1 MLSSLNRAV
10 FIKKLIY
17 AEYAALLQGRGNI
30 ITFLYPP
37 HDDLHHVGL
46 LIGSQRPALRD
57 MVPLLQAATA
67 AAGGGVLGDEDG
79 GSAMAHRGLPAI
91 IGNDG
96 GSQTL
101 GDDLASML
109 TYRRH
114 PLVGDNRPVLLI
126 QIETA
131 AKT

>member
-1 MLSSLNRAV
+1 M
-10 FIKKLIY
+10 
-17 AEYAALLQGRGNI
+17 
-30 ITFLYPP
+30 
-37 HDDLHHVGL
+37 
-46 LIGSQRPALRD
+46 LIGGQRPVLRD
-57 MVPLLQAATA
+57 VMPLLQAATTT
-67 AAGGGVLGDEDG
+67 AGGGVLGDEDG
-79 GSAMAHRGLPAI
+79 RRTMTHRGLPAI

>member
-1 MLSSLNRAV
+1 M
-10 FIKKLIY
+10 
-17 AEYAALLQGRGNI
+17 QGRGNI
-30 ITFLYPP
+30 IKFLYPP

-79 GSAMAHRGLPAI
+79 RRTMTHRGLPAI
-91 IGNDG
+91 IGDDG
-96 GSQTL
+96 GSQSP
-101 GDDLASML
+101 GDDLTSML
-109 TYRRH
+109 TNHRQS
-114 PLVGDNRPVLLI
+114 LIGDNRQVLLI
-126 QIETA
+126 QMVTA